1 MISFKV
7 AGLMSQGDE
16 VTSLRPTG
24 YVLLQAEPENEYDSG
39 AVAVY
44 YNDVRVGYVPKKGNY
59 QKQAIKA
66 MKAKVVACSYV
77 HAYVDG
83 KPQWNDDGEGELR
96 SIRVEIE
103 AEKESASKV
112 IGGHYLRVTS
122 FLKHF
127 DPYGGSE
134 GLIRWAF
141 SQGETFDEYKDAL
154 TKCADDG
161 TLMHDEIEGYFKTGE
176 FTEGRQH
183 LPEGWNAFVDKF
195 EPEFIFGEERFYDSK
210 LMVTGQ
216 PDFVGYVTFKGRRV
230 LAVVDWKSSKKP
242 SLKHKLQASIYASNV
257 EWEGEKPEIALI
269 VAFGADNKQR
279 FSASAVSADQI
290 GNNYKAMLHVKRAME
305 LVGVRIKP
313 EDCL

>member
-24 YVLLQAEPENEYDSG
+24 YVLLKAEPENEYDSG

-44 YNDVRVGYVPKKGNY
+44 YSGVRVGYVPKKGNY
-59 QKQAIKA
+59 QEQAIKA

-77 HAYVDG
+77 HAYVDS

-103 AEKESASKV
+103 AQEESASKV
-112 IGGHYLRVTS
+112 IGGRYLRVTS

-127 DPYGGSE
+127 DPYGGGE

-141 SQGETFDEYKDAL
+141 NQGQTFDEYKDAL

-161 TLMHDEIEGYFKTGE
+161 TLMHDAIEQSFKGSDDKN
-176 FTEGRQH
+176 H
-183 LPEGWNAFVDKF
+183 LPDGWDRFVEKF
-195 EPEFIFGEERFYDSK
+195 EPEFCYGEERFYDSK

-216 PDFVGYVTFKGRRV
+216 PDFVGYITFKGRRV

-242 SLKHKLQASIYASNV
+242 SIKHKLQASIYATNV
-257 EWEGEKPEIALI
+257 EWDGDKPEIALI
-269 VAFGADNKQR
+269 VAFGADNKQG
-279 FSASAVSADQI
+279 FSASAVTADQI

-305 LVGVRIKP
+305 LTGVRIKP

>member
-16 VTSLRPTG
+16 VTSLRPEG
-24 YVLLQAEPENEYDSG
+24 FVLFKAEPENEYDAG

-44 YNDVRVGYVPKKGNY
+44 YGGVRVGYVPKSGGY
-59 QKQAIKA
+59 QKQALAALKG
-66 MKAKVVACSYV
+66 KVVSCSYV
-77 HAYVDG
+77 HAYKDS
-83 KPQWNDDGEGELR
+83 KPLWNDEGEGELR

-103 AEKESASKV
+103 EKKEEGGKV
-112 IGGHYLRVTS
+112 IGGQYLRVTS

-127 DPYGGSE
+127 DPYGGGE

-141 SQGETFDEYKDAL
+141 GQGQTFDEYKEAL
-154 TKCADDG
+154 NKCADDG
-161 TLMHDEIEGYFKTGE
+161 TLMHDAIEQSFKDGGGE
-176 FTEGRQH
+176 EH
-183 LPEGWNAFVDKF
+183 LPEGWQNFVDKF
-195 EPEFIFGEERFYDSK
+195 EPEFCYGEERFYDST

-216 PDFVGYVTFKGRRV
+216 PDFVGYITFKGRRV

-242 SLKHKLQASIYASNV
+242 SIKHKLQASIYATNV
-257 EWEGEKPEIALI
+257 EWDGEKPELALI

-290 GNNYKAMLHVKRAME
+290 ANNYQAMRHIKKAMALT
-305 LVGVRIKP
+305 GVRINP
-313 EDCL
+313 DDCM

>member
-7 AGLMSQGDE
+7 AGLMSQGEE

-24 YVLLQAEPENEYDSG
+24 YVLLKPEPENEYDAG

-44 YNDVRVGYVPKKGNY
+44 YSDVKIGYVPKKGGY
-59 QKQAIKA
+59 QEQAVKA
-66 MKAKVVACSYV
+66 MKAKIVSCSYV
-77 HAYVDG
+77 HAYNDN
-83 KPQWNDDGEGELR
+83 KPQWNDEGNGELR
-96 SIRVEIE
+96 SIRLEIE
-103 AEKESASKV
+103 AQEENASKV
-112 IGGHYLRVTS
+112 IGGRYLRVTS

-127 DPYGGSE
+127 DPYGGGE

-141 SQGETFDEYKDAL
+141 NQGATFEEYEKAL

-161 TLMHDEIEGYFKTGE
+161 TLMHDSIEQSFKDGGDAE
-176 FTEGRQH
+176 H
-183 LPEGWNAFVDKF
+183 LPDGWQNFVDKF
-195 EPEFIFGEERFYDSK
+195 EPEFCYGEERFYDSK

-242 SLKHKLQASIYASNV
+242 SIKHKLQASIYASNV
-257 EWEGEKPEIALI
+257 EWDGEKPEIALI
-269 VAFGADNKQR
+269 VAFGADNKQG

-290 GNNYKAMLHVKRAME
+290 ANNYKAMLHVKRAME
-305 LVGVRIKP
+305 LTGVRIKP

>member
-44 YNDVRVGYVPKKGNY
+44 YADVRVGYVPKRGNY

-83 KPQWNDDGEGELR
+83 KPQWNDDGKGELR

-103 AEKESASKV
+103 AEEENASKV
-112 IGGHYLRVTS
+112 IGGYYLRVTS

-141 SQGETFDEYKDAL
+141 NQGQTFDEYKDAL
-154 TKCADDG
+154 NECAYNG
-161 TLMHDEIEGYFKTGE
+161 TLMHDGIEHSFKDGE
-176 FTEGRQH
+176 NSEY

-195 EPEFIFGEERFYDSK
+195 EPEFCYGEERFYDSK

-257 EWEGEKPEIALI
+257 EWDGEKPEIALI
-269 VAFGADNKQR
+269 VAFGADNKQK

-305 LVGVRIKP
+305 LVGVRINP